1 MKYAIRVNKR
11 VRNFRVYKVLKKTI
25 GNVNIVTKIFIRIF
39 SGRKKEEE
47 V

>member
-11 VRNFRVYKVLKKTI
+11 VRNFRVYKVLKKTS
-25 GNVNIVTKIFIRIF
+25 GNVKIVTKIFIRIF

>member
-11 VRNFRVYKVLKKTI
+11 VRNFRVYKVLKKTS